1 MQEDRVGILEFST
14 IIKAV
19 GRDIENAHDLGHAQ
33 IDEFATDVQCF
44 VDIKYVILH
53 PLYDFKNFHTI

>member
-1 MQEDRVGILEFST
+1 MPEDGVETLEFSA
-14 IIKAV
+14 IIEAIR
-19 GRDIENAHDLGHAQ
+19 RDIENAHYLRHPH

-44 VDIKYVILH
+44 VGIKYVILH